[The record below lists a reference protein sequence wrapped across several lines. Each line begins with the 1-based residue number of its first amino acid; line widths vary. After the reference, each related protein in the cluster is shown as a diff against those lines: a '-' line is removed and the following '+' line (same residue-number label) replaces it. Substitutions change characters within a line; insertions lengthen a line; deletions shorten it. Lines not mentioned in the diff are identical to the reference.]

1 MSFSE
6 DRLVTKLNGLDETQD
21 SIVGASRWVL
31 GQHKNIKEIAASWDT
46 FVSKPT
52 INTRRKLLAIYLAN
66 DVVQQAK
73 HKRVSEVGVAFG
85 EIMPGALS
93 RVYPELSSEMRQK
106 VRRVVDIWKQRQV
119 FSDSV
124 LKKIYAQLKNA
135 APHHSSSSSL
145 TSSSSAALTP
155 ELQRVVET
163 FDQLTRS
170 QADVNSSKTRFD
182 SSVEA
187 LDPTSAVYTDNYK
200 TIQKIGQTA
209 KDALQLSVAN
219 REKAI
224 KELQVLLD
232 FQNEQL
238 QQDQNLISEINAI
251 IAAKDPLSLQ
261 SAPVEDEVLPVYEPS
276 DGSDSDT
283 DKSDVDEQDTA
294 GRRRRKS
301 STQSIE
307 DKDDAKR
314 LKTVAVEA
322 QSGLEEGSESADP
335 ATYEPTP
342 AEVAVNSPMAV
353 TSSIQDLLS
362 KLAS

>member
-6 DRLVTKLNGLDETQD
+6 ERLVTKLNGLDETQD

-31 GQHKNIKEIAASWDT
+31 GQHKNIKEIARAWDR

-73 HKRVSEVGVAFG
+73 HKRVSEVGTAFG
-85 EIMPGALS
+85 EIMPGTLS
-93 RVYPELSSEMRQK
+93 RVYPELSTEMRQK

-119 FSDSV
+119 FTDSV
-124 LKKIYAQLKNA
+124 LKKVYAQLKDTPNRA
-135 APHHSSSSSL
+135 SSSS
-145 TSSSSAALTP
+145 TVAP
-155 ELQRVVET
+155 ELQKLVEI
-163 FDQLTRS
+163 FNQLTKS
-170 QADVNSSKTRFD
+170 QAGVSSNKTRFD

-187 LDPTSAVYTDNYK
+187 LDPSSAVYMENFK

-209 KDALQLSVAN
+209 KDALQLSLES
-219 REKAI
+219 REKAA

-238 QQDQNLISEINAI
+238 QQDQNMISEIDAVL
-251 IAAKDPLSLQ
+251 AAKDPLSSQ
-261 SAPVEDEVLPVYEPS
+261 TAPVEDEIMPVYEPS

-283 DKSDVDEQDTA
+283 DNSDVEEQGA
-294 GRRRRKS
+294 KKRRRKS
-301 STQSIE
+301 STQSTE
-307 DKDDAKR
+307 DKDEANR
-314 LKTVAVEA
+314 LKSVAVEA
-322 QSGLEEGSESADP
+322 QPSSNEDAESVDA

-342 AEVAVNSPMAV
+342 AEVAANSPMAV